1 MGHHGEVLFQMHFE
15 IRSQNLFEVAFD
27 FLHNKTALSTCPVS
41 FHEILVSTS
50 NGCGHVVYY
59 LCKMLDYLN
68 TKYDLDNTALLIQTS
83 DFLYKM
89 QQKDP

>member
-15 IRSQNLFEVAFD
+15 RRSQNLFEVAFD
-27 FLHNKTALSTCPVS
+27 LLHNKTVVRVPYHFTRY
-41 FHEILVSTS
+41 LVSTS
-50 NGCGHVVYY
+50 NGYGHVVYY